1 MIEVTYEVRSGD
13 HRDHYVTL
21 SKAVT
26 AHARNVTSR
35 LPSTLYG
42 PETLGSDG
50 IMSRDVI
57 ASYEPPEPPK
67 DRHPRSSPPGGSPRA
82 YYYALGH
89 VDGMDG
95 LAWFTEDDAAQFSVQ
110 CVRSPA
116 STLKD
121 EWSQYLRQNEPR
133 EE

>member
-1 MIEVTYEVRSGD
+1 MTYTVKSLGQRLEYDALR
-13 HRDHYVTL
+13 Y
-21 SKAVT
+21 AVPAYT
-26 AHARNVTSR
+26 RHVTSH
-35 LPSTLYG
+35 LPVTLYG
-42 PETLGSDG
+42 PETLASDG
-50 IMSRDVI
+50 IMAREVI

-67 DRHPRSSPPGGSPRA
+67 DRRPRAAPPGGSPRA

-89 VDGMDG
+89 VDAMDG
-95 LAWFTEDDAAQFSVQ
+95 LAWFTEDDAARFSVQ